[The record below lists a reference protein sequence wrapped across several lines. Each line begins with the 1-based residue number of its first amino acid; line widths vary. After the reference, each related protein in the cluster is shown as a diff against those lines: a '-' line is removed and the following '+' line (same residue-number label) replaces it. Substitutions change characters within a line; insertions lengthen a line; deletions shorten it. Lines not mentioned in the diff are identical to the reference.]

1 MLARIADSLFWMS
14 RYIERADGIMRML
27 KINYNVSLDKNS
39 ATKFSW
45 TPVLKLFTLLEEDAI
60 EEMQYDSKRVMH
72 YMITDR
78 SNLSSLFNIIKNARE
93 NARGVQDH
101 ITLEVWGC
109 VNDFYHNVRSEEIGE
124 MIDNGQSI
132 QLLDELLKNGLLYYG
147 TSDITMPR
155 GDGWSFMNIGKSLER
170 ALQTVDLLDSKYS
183 ALQYDLSAQAET
195 PYWRY
200 LLMSAS
206 GYELYVKTYREGM
219 NGKHIAEM
227 MILNTDFPRAIL
239 YSVVQ
244 LTRNFE
250 KVRSDRNIES
260 YKEIEFLIGKLRSTL
275 RYTDV
280 TNLSKESFKDLLL
293 NTRNDLFQISNALN
307 SYYFNYY

>member
-1 MLARIADSLFWMS
+1 MLARIADSLFWMA
-14 RYIERADGIMRML
+14 RYIERADGMMRML

-39 ATKFSW
+39 TAKFSW
-45 TPVLKLFTLLEEDAI
+45 APILKLFTDLTAAEI
-60 EEMQYDSKRVMH
+60 EVLQYESKKVMH
-72 YMITDR
+72 YMIEDR
-78 SNLSSLFNIIKNARE
+78 NNTSSLFNIIRNARE
-93 NARGVQDH
+93 NARGAQDH
-101 ITLEVWGC
+101 ITLEVWSC
-109 VNDFYHNVRSEEIGE
+109 VNDFYHQIRSEEVSS
-124 MIDNGQSI
+124 MIENGQAI
-132 QLLDELLKNGLLYYG
+132 QLLDELLKKGLLYYG

-155 GDGWSFMNIGKSLER
+155 GEGWSFMNIGKSLER
-170 ALQTVDLLDSKYS
+170 GLQTVDLLDSKYS
-183 ALQYDLSAQAET
+183 ALHYDLSAQAET

-200 LLMSAS
+200 LLISAS

-250 KVRSDRNIES
+250 KIRSDRNLER
-260 YKEIEFLIGKLRSTL
+260 YREIEFLIGKLRSTL

-280 TNLSKESFKDLLL
+280 SNLSQQAYQDLLQ
-293 NTRNDLFQISNALN
+293 NTRNNLFQISNALN
-307 SYYFNYY
+307 AHYFNYY

>member
-27 KINYNVSLDKNS
+27 KINYNASLDKS
-39 ATKFSW
+39 SGAEFSW
-45 TPVLKLFTLLEEDAI
+45 KPVLKLFSTLTDAEI
-60 EEMQYDSKRVMH
+60 DVLQQHRRQVMQY
-72 YMITDR
+72 MIVDR
-78 SNLSSLFNIIKNARE
+78 NNPNSLFNIIRNARE

-109 VNDFYHNVRSEEIGE
+109 INEFYL
-124 MIDNGQSI
+124 SI
-132 QLLDELLKNGLLYYG
+132 QDERVAKMIEEGESVQMLDELIKCGLLYYG
-147 TSDITMPR
+147 TTDITMPR
-155 GDGWSFMNIGKSLER
+155 GEGHSFMNIGKSLER
-170 ALQTVDLLDSKYS
+170 SLQTVDLLDSKFS
-183 ALQYDLSAQAET
+183 VLSYDYQKQAET
-195 PYWRY
+195 PYWKY

-219 NGKHIAEM
+219 NGRHVAEM
-227 MILNTDFPRAIL
+227 MVLNTDFPRSIL

-250 KVRSDRNIES
+250 KVRSDRNLES
-260 YKEIEFLIGKLRSTL
+260 YKQIEFLIGQLRSTI

-280 TNLSKESFKDLLL
+280 NNLTPDGLKSLLQNTRSNLIQIGSSL
-293 NTRNDLFQISNALN
+293 NT
-307 SYYFNYY
+307 YYFNYY